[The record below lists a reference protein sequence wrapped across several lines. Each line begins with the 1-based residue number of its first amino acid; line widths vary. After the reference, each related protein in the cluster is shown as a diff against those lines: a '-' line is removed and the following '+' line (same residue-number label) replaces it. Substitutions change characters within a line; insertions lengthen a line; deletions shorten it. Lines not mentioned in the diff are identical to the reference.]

1 MIVKTLFGSIK
12 YLVFENVNVLLNGDI
27 TFLLLDNNENEYA
40 VSNKKLNLTLMRK
53 FKTKRNFKDKNN
65 VYTPLIKFILINGN
79 KTKNYIKNDEFST
92 IQYDDK
98 NKIDN
103 KNPYP
108 HLLKFNNG
116 ECKFNVFNLANT
128 ENFITLKKF

>member
-65 VYTPLIKFILINGN
+65 TYTPLIKFILTNSN
-79 KTKNYIKNDEFST
+79 ETKDYIKNDEFST
-92 IQYDDK
+92 IQYDNK
-98 NKIDN
+98 NKIDD

-108 HLLKFNNG
+108 YLLKFNNG
-116 ECKFNVFNLANT
+116 KCKFNVFNSANT

>member
-27 TFLLLDNNENEYA
+27 TFLLLDNNENEYV

-65 VYTPLIKFILINGN
+65 TYTPLIKFILINSDE
-79 KTKNYIKNDEFST
+79 TKNYIKNDEFSI
-92 IQYDDK
+92 IQCDDK
-98 NKIDN
+98 N

-108 HLLKFNNG
+108 YLLKFNNG

>member
-12 YLVFENVNVLLNGDI
+12 YIIFENVNVLLNGDI

-40 VSNKKLNLTLMRK
+40 ISNKKLNLTLMRK

-65 VYTPLIKFILINGN
+65 AYTPLIKFILINSN
-79 KTKNYIKNDEFST
+79 ETKNCIKNDEFST

-98 NKIDN
+98 NKIDD

-108 HLLKFNNG
+108 YLLKFNNG

>member
-12 YLVFENVNVLLNGDI
+12 YLIFENVNVLLNGDI

-65 VYTPLIKFILINGN
+65 VYTPLIKFILINSDE
-79 KTKNYIKNDEFST
+79 TKNYIKNDEFST

-98 NKIDN
+98 NKIDD

-116 ECKFNVFNLANT
+116 KCKFNLFNLTNT
-128 ENFITLKKF
+128 DNFITLKKF